1 MSGNVRKF
9 ANGEKCNNATK
20 RRPMQRRG
28 ELVNADNRHSITAV
42 NVFVKLHQLR
52 PV

>member
-1 MSGNVRKF
+1 MSGNVRNF
-9 ANGEKCNNATK
+9 VNGEKCNNGPNAA
-20 RRPMQRRG
+20 